1 MNDFHPWAFVLV
13 EVLVRSVFCFDQ
25 VPEHNEELSSGV
37 ILLVGLEGF
46 FDELDELGMLDFE
59 EFGDSDALDFINSVE
74 LVFAHTV
81 KVKVKVEDLS
91 V

>member
-1 MNDFHPWAFVLV
+1 MLV
-13 EVLVRSVFCFDQ
+13 EVLVRCVFGFDQ
-25 VPEHNEELSSGV
+25 VPKHDEELCSGV
-37 ILLVGLEGF
+37 ILLVGLKGF

-81 KVKVKVEDLS
+81 KVKIKVEDLS